1 MSIIKLQLNLPC
13 MEKVHCHL
21 LLQCHSYSTFC
32 TPSQSIFE

>member
-1 MSIIKLQLNLPC
+1 